1 MKSGVPKVI
10 ARVGKGIKSLWQAGR
25 PGGIYHARLGDERT
39 LEPYRSLMASLDAC
53 RVRSEYF
60 STGGRNA
67 PAVRIATEEFG
78 ARKGDVIVFVHGVF
92 ADRSM
97 WRFVAGAMAPHH
109 NLLLLDL
116 PGCGDSDKPCTTR
129 RIRSMYSP
137 EPLARRVLEALREHL
152 RTRQDSPRL
161 RIVAHSLGGA
171 IAIRMFASL
180 ALREEFRDIIDRID
194 GMVLLAPLDVAVEK
208 EHPTLTRLLG
218 VSGTLIWSAKRLG
231 TLRNQIASTLLAS
244 CGPGASVLKREAD
257 HKMNVLTHRPSRK
270 AMQAML
276 YLAVPRRRGRPVWS
290 EIDPIVAR
298 YGEVTPRTLIIWG
311 EHDEVLPVSM
321 GYKLAA
327 QLPDARLTSIPKGG
341 HSLVLEQP
349 ALIARLVHEFF
360 GSQRAAAGD
369 DLKVNPVLA

>member
-1 MKSGVPKVI
+1 MKSGVPKVA
-10 ARVGKGIKSLWQAGR
+10 ARVGKGVLSLLRAGR
-25 PGGIYHARLGDERT
+25 PGGIYHSKLGDERA
-39 LEPYRSLMASLDAC
+39 LEPYRSLMDSLDAC
-53 RVRSEYF
+53 RVRSEFF
-60 STGGRNA
+60 STGGRDS
-67 PAVRIATEEFG
+67 PTVRIATEEFG
-78 ARKGDVIVFVHGVF
+78 ARKGDVIVFIHGVF

-97 WRFVAGAMAPHH
+97 WRFVAGAMAPNH

-116 PGCGDSDKPCTTR
+116 PGCGESDKPR
-129 RIRSMYSP
+129 ASRGVRSMYSP
-137 EPLARRVLEALREHL
+137 EPLARRVLETLREHL
-152 RTRQDSPRL
+152 RSRHDAPRL

-171 IAIRMFASL
+171 IAIRMFASPT
-180 ALREEFRDIIDRID
+180 LREDFRDVLDRID

-208 EHPTLTRLLG
+208 EHPTLTRLLS

-231 TLRNQIASTLLAS
+231 TLRNQVASTLLAN
-244 CGPGASVLKREAD
+244 CGPGAAVLKREAD
-257 HKMNVLTHRPSRK
+257 HKMGVLTHRPSRK

-298 YGEVTPRTLIIWG
+298 YCQVAPRTLIIWG

-327 QLPDARLTSIPKGG
+327 QLPDARLTTIPKGG

-349 ALIARLVHEFF
+349 ALIAKLAHEFF
-360 GSQRAAAGD
+360 TAHRAAPSD
-369 DLKVNPVLA
+369 EVTPDVVLT

>member
-1 MKSGVPKVI
+1 M
-10 ARVGKGIKSLWQAGR
+10 SLWRAGR
-25 PGGIYHARLGDERT
+25 PSGIYHTGLGDERAIEPFRT
-39 LEPYRSLMASLDAC
+39 LIDSLEAC
-53 RVRSEYF
+53 RVSRESF
-60 STGGRNA
+60 ATGGREVA
-67 PAVRIATEEFG
+67 SVRIATEEFG
-78 ARKGDVIVFVHGVF
+78 ARRGEVIVFIHGVF
-92 ADRSM
+92 ADRAM
-97 WRFVAGAMAPHH
+97 WRFVAGAMAPRH
-109 NLLLLDL
+109 NLVLIDL
-116 PGCGDSDKPCTTR
+116 PGCGESDKPRASRGTR
-129 RIRSMYSP
+129 SPYSP
-137 EPLARRVLEALREHL
+137 EPLARRVLEMLRAHL

-171 IAIRMFASL
+171 IAIRMFASE
-180 ALREEFRDIIDRID
+180 ALREEFRDVIDRID

-231 TLRNQIASTLLAS
+231 TLRNRVASTLLAS
-244 CGPGASVLKREAD
+244 CGPGANVFRREAD
-257 HKMNVLTHRPSRK
+257 HKMGVLTHRPSRK

-298 YGEVTPRTLIIWG
+298 YGQVTPRTLIIWG

-327 QLPDARLTSIPKGG
+327 QLPDARLTTIPKGG

-349 ALIARLVHEFF
+349 ELIARLAHEFF
-360 GSQRAAAGD
+360 SGPRVANGGERSAPG
-369 DLKVNPVLA
+369 VLARG